1 MGLAMGAAVF
11 VGGGLG
17 SLLRYAISR
26 VCLLYYPGFPAGTL
40 IANLLGCFCIG
51 LASVYFIDRAAA
63 GSPQRE
69 FILVGFLGG
78 LTTFSSFGFES
89 YALMVQKRWLDLS
102 LYLAGNLGLGLALLL
117 FGRHLLNR

>member
-1 MGLAMGAAVF
+1 MGLATGAAVF

-26 VCLLYYPGFPAGTL
+26 VCLFYFPGFPAGTL
-40 IANLLGCFCIG
+40 IANLLGCFLIG
-51 LASVYFIDRAAA
+51 LASVYFIDRLAA
-63 GSPQRE
+63 SPQRE

-89 YALMVQKRWLDLS
+89 YALMAQKRWLDLA
-102 LYLAGNLGLGLALLL
+102 LYLAGNLGLGLGLLIL
-117 FGRHLLNR
+117 GRHVLSR